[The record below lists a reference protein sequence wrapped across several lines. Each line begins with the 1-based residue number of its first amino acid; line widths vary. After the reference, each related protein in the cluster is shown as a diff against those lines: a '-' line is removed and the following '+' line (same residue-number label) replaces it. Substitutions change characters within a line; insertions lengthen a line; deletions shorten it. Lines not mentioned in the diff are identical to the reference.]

1 MAAQELSRKYAM
13 AVFSLALEKW
23 TTALKST
30 QDKLSEDSALM
41 KKLQDT
47 ELSFGERQKALDAVI
62 PASGD
67 AHVHNF
73 LYTMLRDG
81 DIDKLADVID
91 EISRMISGGP
101 QVQVARVTTAVALSE
116 AEQDQFR
123 QQLRQKY
130 GQNLE
135 FVFNVD
141 SSILGGAVVQ
151 VGDKII
157 DGSVASR
164 LDSMG
169 NLLGVR

>member
-1 MAAQELSRKYAM
+1 MAGNELPRKYAM

-23 TTALKST
+23 ISALKTT
-30 QDKLSEDSALM
+30 QDKLSEDSKLM
-41 KKLQDT
+41 KKLQNS
-47 ELSFGERQKALDAVI
+47 ELSFGERQKALDTVI
-62 PASGD
+62 PAESD
-67 AHVHNF
+67 VYVHNF

-81 DIDKLADVID
+81 DIGLLGEVVD
-91 EISRMISGGP
+91 ELGRMISGGP
-101 QVQVARVTTAVALSE
+101 QVQVARVSTAVALSE
-116 AEQDQFR
+116 AEKDEFR
-123 QQLRQKY
+123 KQLRKKY

-164 LDSMG
+164 LSAMS

>member
-1 MAAQELSRKYAM
+1 MATQELPRKYAT

-23 TTALKST
+23 ITALKAT
-30 QDKLSEDSALM
+30 QDKLSENPALLQ
-41 KKLQDT
+41 KLQNS
-47 ELSFGERQKALDAVI
+47 ELSFGERQKALDAII
-62 PASGD
+62 PTEGD
-67 AHVHNF
+67 SYVHNF

-81 DIDKLADVID
+81 DIGILGDVID
-91 EISRMISGGP
+91 EIGRMTSGGP
-101 QVQVARVTTAVALSE
+101 EVQVARVTTATAL
-116 AEQDQFR
+116 AEDEKEKFR
-123 QQLRQKY
+123 QQLRKKY
-130 GQNLE
+130 GQTLE

-164 LDSMG
+164 LSAMS